1 MRPRLPRVASK
12 TTAQPPGG
20 RGRRSESSCTTR
32 TLRFL
37 RAVRAPLATARYVL
51 LTTLSRGL
59 PGARWGVIAAPYLW
73 LLVFFA
79 IPFLIVLK
87 ISFAERATAMPP
99 YTPPSAAY
107 ANSGVYL
114 SLIHI

>member
-1 MRPRLPRVASK
+1 M
-12 TTAQPPGG
+12 
-20 RGRRSESSCTTR
+20 
-32 TLRFL
+32 
-37 RAVRAPLATARYVL
+37 LA
-51 LTTLSRGL
+51 TLSRGL

-99 YTPPSAAY
+99 YT
-107 ANSGVYL
+107 
-114 SLIHI
+114 